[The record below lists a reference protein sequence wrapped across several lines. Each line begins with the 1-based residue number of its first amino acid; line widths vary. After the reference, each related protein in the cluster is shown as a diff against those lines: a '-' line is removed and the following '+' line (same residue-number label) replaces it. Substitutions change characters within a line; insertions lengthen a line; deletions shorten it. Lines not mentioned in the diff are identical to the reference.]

1 MYKNFIDEEKLLKLA
16 SQSGEPDSSKMKKI
30 LEKGRNLEGLTVEEA
45 SVLLQVQDE
54 DTLKNIFDTAS
65 FIKKSIYGDRL
76 VFFAPLYLSSY
87 CVNECS
93 YCGFHASNE
102 APRKKLSMDE
112 IREQTARLIEMGH
125 KRLLLEFGEDP
136 NHNDIDYICDAIK
149 AIYSVKRDDG
159 EIRRVNVNIAATS
172 AQDYRR
178 LKERGI
184 GTYQLFQESYH
195 RATYE
200 SVHKGPKG
208 DYSRQLFAMDNAF
221 EAGLDDVGL
230 GVLFGLYDYRF
241 ELLALLTHADYLQK
255 KYGVGPHTISVPR
268 FRPAATV
275 EMSAMNPL
283 SDGDFLKLIAIL
295 RIAIPYAGIIITTR
309 ESAKVREAAFNI
321 GVTQTSAASCTSPG
335 GFGKKITDDPE
346 QFELSDKRS
355 LDEIAISVMKQ
366 GYTPSFCTACYR
378 KSRTGEAFMEI
389 ARPGDIHQFCR
400 PNGVL
405 TLMEYIEDHASEEGV
420 KLGLETIKKDLED
433 IDSPALR
440 KKTEDR
446 LGRIRNGERD
456 IYF

>member
-1 MYKNFIDEEKLLKLA
+1 MYRNFIDEEKLLQLA
-16 SQSGEPDSSKMKKI
+16 SLSGEPDGSKVEKI
-30 LEKGRNLEGLTVEEA
+30 LQKGRRLEGLTAQEA

-54 DTLKNIFDTAS
+54 DALKDIFDTAS

-136 NHNDIDYICDAIK
+136 NHNDINYICDAIK

-172 AQDYRR
+172 VEDYRR
-178 LKERGI
+178 IKERGI

-208 DYSRQLFAMDNAF
+208 DYSRQLFAMDRAF

-241 ELLALLTHADYLQK
+241 ELLALITHADYLQK

-268 FRPAATV
+268 FRPAASV
-275 EMSAMNPL
+275 NMSAMKPV
-283 SDGDFLKLIAIL
+283 SDEDFLKIIAIL

-309 ESAKVREAAFNI
+309 ESAEIREKAFTI

-335 GFGKKITDDPE
+335 GFGKKITDEPE

-366 GYTPSFCTACYR
+366 GFTPSFCTACYR

-400 PNGVL
+400 LNGIL
-405 TLMEYIEDHASEEGV
+405 TLMEYMEDHASAEGV
-420 KLGLETIKKDLED
+420 KLGLETIKRDLED
-433 IDSPALR
+433 IDSPVLR
-440 KKTEDR
+440 RKTEDR
-446 LGRIRNGERD
+446 LGKIRNGERD

>member
-1 MYKNFIDEEKLLKLA
+1 MDKNFIDENRLLKLA
-16 SQSGEPDSSKMKKI
+16 NESGEPDSSKMKKI

-54 DTLKNIFDTAS
+54 DILKNIFDTAS

-93 YCGFHASNE
+93 YCGFHASNK

-136 NHNDIDYICDAIK
+136 DHNDIDYICDAIK
-149 AIYSVKRDDG
+149 TIYSVKRDDG

-178 LKERGI
+178 IKERGI

-208 DYSRQLFAMDNAF
+208 DYSRQLFAMDRAF

-241 ELLALLTHADYLQK
+241 ELLALITHADYLQK
-255 KYGVGPHTISVPR
+255 RYGVGPHTISVPR

-275 EMSAMNPL
+275 EMSAMKPV
-283 SDGDFLKLIAIL
+283 SDRNFLKLIAIL

-309 ESAKVREAAFNI
+309 ESAEIREKAFNI

-335 GFGKKITDDPE
+335 GFGKIHTGEPE

-433 IDSPALR
+433 IDNTALR

>member
-1 MYKNFIDEEKLLKLA
+1 MLKNFIDEERLLQLA
-16 SQSGEPDSSKMKKI
+16 SQSTEPDSAAIKKI
-30 LEKGRNLEGLTVEEA
+30 LEKGRKLEGLTIEEA
-45 SVLLQVQDE
+45 ALLLQVQDE
-54 DTLKNIFDTAS
+54 DALDAIFDTAS
-65 FIKKSIYGDRL
+65 SIKKSIYGDRL

-149 AIYSVKRDDG
+149 AIYSVKREDG

-172 AQDYRR
+172 VEDYRR
-178 LKERGI
+178 LKEKGI

-195 RATYE
+195 KRTYE
-200 SVHKGPKG
+200 AVHKGPKG
-208 DYSRQLFAMDNAF
+208 DYSRQLFAMDKAF
-221 EAGLDDVGL
+221 VAGLDDVGL

-241 ELLALLTHADYLQK
+241 ELLALITHADYLQK
-255 KYGVGPHTISVPR
+255 KYGVGPHTVSVPR

-275 EMSAMNPL
+275 EMSAMKPV
-283 SDGDFLKLIAIL
+283 GDQDFFKLIAIL
-295 RIAIPYAGIIITTR
+295 RIAIPYTGIIITTR
-309 ESAKVREAAFNI
+309 ESAVIREKAFNI

-335 GFGKKITDDPE
+335 GFGKKNRDEPE

-378 KSRTGEAFMEI
+378 RNRTGEAFMEI

-420 KLGLETIKKDLED
+420 RLGLETIKRDLED

>member
-1 MYKNFIDEEKLLKLA
+1 MDRNFIDEESLLQLA
-16 SQSGEPDSSKMKKI
+16 RRSGEPDGDEIAKI
-30 LEKGRNLEGLTVEEA
+30 LKKGRDLKGLTAQET

-54 DTLKNIFDTAS
+54 DALKDIFDTAS
-65 FIKKSIYGDRL
+65 TIKKTIYGDRL

-93 YCGFHASNE
+93 YCGFHASNK
-102 APRKKLSMDE
+102 APRKKLTMDE

-136 NHNDIDYICDAIK
+136 SHNDIDYICDAIK

-172 AQDYRR
+172 VEDYRR
-178 LKERGI
+178 LKEREI

-195 RATYE
+195 KATYE
-200 SVHKGPKG
+200 AVHKGPKG
-208 DYSRQLFAMDNAF
+208 DYSRQLFAMDKAF

-241 ELLALLTHADYLQK
+241 ELLALITHADYLQK
-255 KYGVGPHTISVPR
+255 KYGVGPHTVSVPR
-268 FRPAATV
+268 FRPAETV
-275 EMSAMNPL
+275 EISVMNPL
-283 SDGDFLKLIAIL
+283 SDGEFLKLIAIL
-295 RIAIPYAGIIITTR
+295 RIAIPYTGIIITTR
-309 ESAKVREAAFNI
+309 ESAEIREKAFNI

-335 GFGKKITDDPE
+335 GFGKNNRDEPE

-378 KSRTGEAFMEI
+378 RNRTGEAFMEI

-420 KLGLETIKKDLED
+420 RLGLETIKRDLED

>member
-1 MYKNFIDEEKLLKLA
+1 MYKNFINEEKLLQLA
-16 SQSGEPDSSKMKKI
+16 SQSGEPNISKVEKI
-30 LEKGRNLEGLTVEEA
+30 LEKGRKLEGLTVEETA
-45 SVLLQVQDE
+45 LLLQVQDQ
-54 DTLKNIFDTAS
+54 DALNDIFDTAA

-87 CVNECS
+87 CVNDCS

-102 APRKKLSMDE
+102 ASRKKLSMDE
-112 IREQTARLIEMGH
+112 IKEQTARLIEMGH

-172 AQDYRR
+172 VQDYKR
-178 LKERGI
+178 LKARGI

-195 RATYE
+195 KATYE
-200 SVHKGPKG
+200 SVHRGPKG
-208 DYSRQLFAMDNAF
+208 DYFRQLFAMDRAF

-241 ELLALLTHADYLQK
+241 ELLALITHADYLQK

-268 FRPAATV
+268 FRPAASV
-275 EMSAMNPL
+275 EMSAPEPV
-283 SDGDFLKLIAIL
+283 SDEDFLKLIAIL
-295 RIAIPYAGIIITTR
+295 RIAVPYTGIIITTR
-309 ESAKVREAAFNI
+309 ESAEIREKAFSI

-335 GFGKKITDDPE
+335 GFGKKSTDEPE

-366 GYTPSFCTACYR
+366 GFTPSFCTACYR
-378 KSRTGEAFMEI
+378 KNRTGEAFMEI

-405 TLMEYIEDHASEEGV
+405 TLMEYIEDHASEEGIR
-420 KLGLETIKKDLED
+420 LGLETIKRDLED
-433 IDSPALR
+433 IDSAALR